1 MPFPEKSATLGK
13 DGVRPGKGPAP
24 CLRHLNSE
32 KGQVPE
38 ACAFA
43 DFHTNLHSGRK
54 PNPVGVLCLCG
65 KKQTCSVRAC
75 KGPKA
80 FGALSGIFVPLRW
93 FLLWLFPFCPY
104 FSGGMLYGKRI
115 AVCQPFD
122 KIFWRTKNF
131 GSAPVCHSGRG
142 PHRRSGSQ
150 RRRENHP
157 AEPPFRR
164 AGPRRRG
171 SAPDRG
177 AGVFSPVPGQRPR
190 SGPKSLAGNGHG
202 KQSRIQRRGKDSVRA
217 GRCGGGNAPALC
229 RRAHRQ
235 PG

>member
-13 DGVRPGKGPAP
+13 DNVRPGKGSALSLKI
-24 CLRHLNSE
+24 LRKDRYRKHAHLLI
-32 KGQVPE
+32 
-38 ACAFA
+38 
-43 DFHTNLHSGRK
+43 FHTNLHNGRK
-54 PNPVGVLCLCG
+54 PNPGGVLCLCG

-80 FGALSGIFVPLRW
+80 FGALSGIFAPSRR
-93 FLLWLFPFCPY
+93 FSLWLFPFCPY

-115 AVCQPFD
+115 AVCQPSG

-157 AEPPFRR
+157 AEPPFRG

-171 SAPDRG
+171 SAPGRG
-177 AGVFSPVPGQRPR
+177 AGVFSAVPGKRPR
-190 SGPKSLAGNGHG
+190 SGPKSLAGNGDG
-202 KQSRIQRRGKDSVRA
+202 KQSRIQRRGKGPVRA
-217 GRCGGGNAPALC
+217 GRRGGGNAPALC